1 MTPAA
6 AATPQ
11 PESSASLVPLGSAC
25 CSIHLLCTEHACT
38 CLQLPC
44 HNPSPL
50 RERQSTSL
58 RPSAWG
64 RRSGAHSVTQCVSE
78 QTWPCWRQM
87 TAHLPSA
94 ATLSTGWQ
102 SSCRLV
108 ADLAASS
115 AAAMLKHAMSANCD
129 ADEFVRRLP
138 CRAILEGVDKFGNLF
153 VQVGFAA
160 HGPQQ
165 SAQAQKKA
173 SPAAAIAAIVAADSY
188 LCAQHAGIQ

>member
-1 MTPAA
+1 
-6 AATPQ
+6 
-11 PESSASLVPLGSAC
+11 
-25 CSIHLLCTEHACT
+25 
-38 CLQLPC
+38 
-44 HNPSPL
+44 
-50 RERQSTSL
+50 
-58 RPSAWG
+58 
-64 RRSGAHSVTQCVSE
+64 
-78 QTWPCWRQM
+78 
-87 TAHLPSA
+87 
-94 ATLSTGWQ
+94 
-102 SSCRLV
+102 
-108 ADLAASS
+108 
-115 AAAMLKHAMSANCD
+115 MSANCD